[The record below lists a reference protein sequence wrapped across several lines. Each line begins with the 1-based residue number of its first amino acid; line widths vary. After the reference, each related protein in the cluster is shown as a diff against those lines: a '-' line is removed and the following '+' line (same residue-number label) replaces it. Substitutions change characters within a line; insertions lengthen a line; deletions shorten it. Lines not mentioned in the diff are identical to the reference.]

1 MKSLAVFKG
10 WTNKPTPRSE
20 TERFRSKVLKFFGNV
35 EEALFSAIIVTMF
48 NTMAVKHKREL
59 KTQLITN
66 VE

>member
-20 TERFRSKVLKFFGNV
+20 TERVRSKVLKFFGNV
-35 EEALFSAIIVTMF
+35 EEALFSAIIVAMF
-48 NTMAVKHKREL
+48 NTMAVKHNREL
-59 KTQLITN
+59 KTQLVTS